1 MKIPEGVIE
10 RFIRD
15 EFPEVKN
22 ADNGEL
28 RINTPFSSSDGKFR
42 LYINLKK
49 GTYFDQKNQTG
60 NTFINFVQEYKGFNK
75 AQALQYLI
83 TSFNTSFL
91 FGDINEEIMLK
102 DVIQTDLE
110 IPKGLKFFEE
120 TNSGLFRQAALNYLE
135 DRKISPD
142 GLGFIVDNKSP
153 YDERIFVP
161 FYEDEKLVYFIT
173 RTWDENNSMRYV
185 NPDVPRKSVVFNIDK
200 INDEVFIFEGVFD
213 ALSLSRQIGTCL
225 LGARLSKEQ
234 AIKIWD
240 RAPKRIIFV
249 PDTDE
254 TGKNTLKGNIKT
266 LINFKPSSL
275 SASKIY
281 IYNIPKPYK
290 DFNEMK
296 VKNEKSYIEI
306 SECEEYNTENKIKE
320 VDNII
325 KGLKF

>member
-1 MKIPEGVIE
+1 LKIPEGVIE

-15 EFPEVKN
+15 EFPEVKL

-42 LYINLKK
+42 LYINPRK

-60 NTFINFVQEYKGFNK
+60 NTFIHFVQEYKGFSK
-75 AQALQYLI
+75 SQALQYLI
-83 TSFNTSFL
+83 TSFNGSFL
-91 FGDINEEIMLK
+91 FGDDNKDITLK
-102 DVIQTDLE
+102 DVIQTELE

-120 TNSGLFRQAALNYLE
+120 TSSGLFRQAALNYLE
-135 DRKISPD
+135 ERKINSD
-142 GLGFIVDNKSP
+142 GMGFIVDSSSP

-173 RTWDENNSMRYV
+173 RTWDKNNSMRYV
-185 NPDVPRKSVVFNIDK
+185 NPNVPRKEIVFNIDK
-200 INDEVFIFEGVFD
+200 IIDEVFIFEGVFD
-213 ALSLSRQIGTCL
+213 ALSLDHQVGTCL

-249 PDTDE
+249 PDTDA
-254 TGKNTLKGNIKT
+254 TGYNTLKSNIEMLKSY
-266 LINFKPSSL
+266 KPSSL
-275 SASKIY
+275 GGSKIY
-281 IYNIPKPYK
+281 VYHIPEPYK

-296 VKNEKSYIEI
+296 IKMGKNRIDL
-306 SECEEYNTENKIKE
+306 SECVEYGTKSVSDIIGRLKI
-320 VDNII
+320 
-325 KGLKF
+325 